1 MAASHVPLEGSD
13 RAVKP
18 DAVRIRSVRGS
29 SRVEV
34 TVTVRHPEL
43 PAPGAPLT
51 REQLE
56 REYAVSPDDTAAVT
70 RVLGRFGLTVREGPP
85 ATGSLVV
92 RGTADQIEAAFQ
104 PGLGVYRGATGAQF
118 RGREGQLNIPRALR
132 GVLTG
137 VFGLDQ
143 RRVAHRRL
151 GTPHAAAPGAASA
164 ASPGSS
170 GSAGGAGS
178 AGRAGSAASRT
189 APPPLGPDELER
201 RYRFPAGGAEGQ
213 TIAIAEFGGA
223 YFADDV
229 RRFCRRHGREAPK
242 ITTVPVGLRPLT
254 RERMRALPADRRADA
269 RGESGEVMM
278 DVEIVAGLCPKANI
292 SVLFAPFDQKGWIDL
307 LDRVIALEPRPVSVS
322 VSWGSAEDDSDWS
335 PAARRAINHRLH
347 AAALLGITVCVA
359 TGDDGSGDQMQ
370 DGRGHVHFPASSPYV
385 LAVGGTMLGDNG
397 EEVVWWNEPGDR
409 SERRGGSTGGG
420 VSVAYERPSWQRV
433 RRVRSINP
441 DARDGRIVPDV
452 AALAGL
458 PGYGLIYSG
467 RPKMNGGTS
476 AAAPVWAALIARIA
490 GRRPGH
496 APVFLTPLLYEERR
510 GRVAFRDITEG
521 HNASSDPGRGYHARQ
536 GYDAVSGW
544 GVPDG
549 EALLATLERTP

>member
-1 MAASHVPLEGSD
+1 MTASHVPLEGSD
-13 RAVKP
+13 RTAKP
-18 DAVRIRSVRGS
+18 DAVRLRGVRAT

-34 TVTVRHPEL
+34 TVTVRHPDL
-43 PAPGAPLT
+43 PPPGAPLT

-56 REYAVSPDDTAAVT
+56 REYAVSPDDTAAVR
-70 RVLGRFGLTVREGPP
+70 RVLGRFGLTVNEGPP

-92 RGTADQIEAAFQ
+92 RGTAAQIEAAFQ
-104 PGLGVYRGATGAQF
+104 PGLGMYRGATGAQF
-118 RGREGQLNIPRALR
+118 RGREGQLKVPRALR

-151 GTPHAAAPGAASA
+151 GTPHATRAAASGGSTASAASA
-164 ASPGSS
+164 A
-170 GSAGGAGS
+170 GAT
-178 AGRAGSAASRT
+178 SRT
-189 APPPLGPDELER
+189 ARAPLGPDELER
-201 RYRFPAGGAEGQ
+201 RYRFPVGDGAGQ
-213 TIAIAEFGGA
+213 TIAIAEFGGG
-223 YFADDV
+223 YFPDDV
-229 RRFCRRHGREAPK
+229 RLFCRRHGREAPA

-307 LDRVIALEPRPVSVS
+307 LDRVLALEPRPVSVS

-385 LAVGGTMLGDNG
+385 LAVGGTMLGHDD
-397 EEVVWWNEPGDR
+397 EEVAWWNDPGDR

-433 RRVRSINP
+433 RRVRSINA

-458 PGYGLIYSG
+458 PGYGLIYNG
-467 RPKMNGGTS
+467 RATMNGGTS
-476 AAAPVWAALIARIA
+476 GAAPVWAALIARIA
-490 GRRPGH
+490 SLRPGQ
-496 APVFLTPLLYEERR
+496 APIFLTPLLYEKRR

-521 HNASSDPGRGYHARQ
+521 HNTSPDPGRGYRARQ
-536 GYDAVSGW
+536 GYDAVTGW

-549 EALLATLERTP
+549 EALLTTLGRT